1 MKRDYPI
8 IEAPTSRWILGFI
21 LSLLSFFIVGL
32 LSYFLEIENLILS
45 AIILTS
51 LGILSL
57 YIIDKNFLKKI
68 FKPLTLRDI
77 GYFFLGLVAMFIA
90 IMASSFVLS
99 KVDMNVSTNPIFEL
113 IGEDNLTEFFIA
125 SIIQFVT
132 EEIIFII
139 PFLFVINKL
148 KIENRFLKVLLA
160 TVISAVTFG
169 LMHLSTYDFNFLQS
183 IVIISIIRIGLTIS
197 YIMSKNLTVTY
208 LVHIAYDW
216 SIILFALNFGVNFW

>member
-8 IEAPTSRWILGFI
+8 IEAPISRWILGFI
-21 LSLLSFFIVGL
+21 LSLLSFFIVSL
-32 LSYFLEIENLILS
+32 LSYFFKIQNLILS
-45 AIILTS
+45 AVILTS

-68 FKPLTLRDI
+68 FKPLTLRDV

-90 IMASSFVLS
+90 IVASSFVLS
-99 KVDMNVSTNPIFEL
+99 KVDMNVSTNPIFEM
-113 IGEDNLTEFFIA
+113 IGNDNLTEFFVA

-139 PFLFVINKL
+139 PFLFVINKVNI
-148 KIENRFLKVLLA
+148 KNRFLKVLLA

-169 LMHLSTYDFNFLQS
+169 LMHLSTYDFNFLHA
-183 IVIISIIRIGLTIS
+183 VLIISIIRVGLTIS
-197 YIMSKNLTVTY
+197 YIISKNLTVTY

-216 SIILFALNFGVNFW
+216 SIILLALKYGINF